1 MGGRE
6 AAKKQIQEDQAR
18 RDARARTGKNDAIS
32 EHGPREQAAVL
43 QPLQHGPQPG
53 RFYEPEQRA
62 RQLWREYYE
71 TTVEEGDLL
80 LEHFPD
86 IDWVGPVPGV
96 TPDPGPERAIPW
108 AEIQADEIA
117 RREGADAG

>member
-1 MGGRE
+1 MQE
-6 AAKKQIQEDQAR
+6 ANKLWYV
-18 RDARARTGKNDAIS
+18 RAQDTNGDDMDLLVV
-32 EHGPREQAAVL
+32 AAT
-43 QPLQHGPQPG
+43 
-53 RFYEPEQRA
+53 EQRA

-71 TTVEEGDLL
+71 STVEEGDLL